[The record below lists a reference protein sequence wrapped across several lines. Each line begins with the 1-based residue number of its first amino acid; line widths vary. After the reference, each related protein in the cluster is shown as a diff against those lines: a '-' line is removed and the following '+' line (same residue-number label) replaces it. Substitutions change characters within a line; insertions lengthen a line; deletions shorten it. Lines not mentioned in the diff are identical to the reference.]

1 MTPSFLSAADFST
14 VIRSTPLVSI
24 DLILTRPDGAVLVG
38 RRQNEPARDFWF
50 VPGGR
55 IRKDERLDDAFRRL
69 VMAETGLAAERAGA
83 RLLGVYEHLYDTNA
97 LGDTTFGTHYVVL
110 GYHMAVPADAVITAD
125 DQHAEF
131 QWRQPAD
138 LLADPMVHAN
148 TKAYFPDL

>member
-1 MTPSFLSAADFST
+1 MSSAFLSSADFST

-24 DLILTRPDGAVLVG
+24 DLVLTRPDGAVLVG
-38 RRQNEPARDFWF
+38 RRQNEPAKAFWF

-55 IRKDERLDDAFRRL
+55 IRKDERLDAAFERL
-69 VMAETGLAAERAGA
+69 LRAETGLDGQRAQA

-97 LGDTTFGTHYVVL
+97 LGDAGFGTHYVVL
-110 GYHMAVPADAVITAD
+110 GYHMTVPADAVLTAD

-131 QWRQPAD
+131 RWRQPAD

-148 TKAYFPDL
+148 TKAYLPDM